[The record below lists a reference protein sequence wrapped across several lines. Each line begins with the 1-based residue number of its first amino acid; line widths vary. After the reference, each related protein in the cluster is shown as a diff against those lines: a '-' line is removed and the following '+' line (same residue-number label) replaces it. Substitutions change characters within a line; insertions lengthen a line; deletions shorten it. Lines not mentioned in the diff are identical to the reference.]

1 MDLLNELWNPK
12 KSKGPHLLRSWE
24 LACAVEGGWPRGA
37 GEGAVVVFTEPAE
50 GVGTLED
57 GFRM

>member
-1 MDLLNELWNPK
+1 MRFPLTD
-12 KSKGPHLLRSWE
+12 LLRSWE